1 MGFAFEVSP
10 AHFSLALPG
19 VGTLRGVGQSCFA
32 LGAGGLQSLFDSRY
46 PARVVLGALLLA
58 SLTLVIS
65 ACGRDESAGLGERV
79 IPLGQPVPK
88 GGGRYQVGQPY
99 EIAGVQYT
107 PHEDPS
113 YDRTGQASWYGEL
126 FHGRY
131 TANGEIYD
139 MDRLSAAHPTLPL
152 PIYAQVTN
160 LQNGR
165 SLVVRINDRGPFKN
179 DRIID
184 LSRRSAEVLGFR
196 KQGTASVRVKYLRR
210 APLNGDDS
218 YERKYLVSRG
228 YQRYAAM
235 PQAVPPELD
244 PIALA
249 GLPIEPALPPLP
261 DRPDRS
267 VAVAALPA
275 PTPAPTRAPNAAP
288 QPETVASAA
297 WRPDLRGAPDE
308 TGSIAPLEQPVP
320 HRVAPQRLAP
330 QDGPAIQAGSF
341 RNKDNAERARAVLS
355 SIGPVDVAEVD
366 VGGEAFYRVRV
377 GPFADAIE
385 AVAAL
390 PRVTEAGYQGA
401 KIIKRN

>member
-1 MGFAFEVSP
+1 LGFAFEVSP

-19 VGTLRGVGQSCFA
+19 DGTLRGVGQSCFA
-32 LGAGGLQSLFDSRY
+32 LGAGGLQRLFDSRH
-46 PARVVLGALLLA
+46 PARAVLGALLLA
-58 SLTLVIS
+58 SLTLAIS
-65 ACGRDESAGLGERV
+65 ACGRDESPGLGERV
-79 IPLGQPVPK
+79 IPIGQPVPK

-107 PHEDPS
+107 PHEDTS

-152 PIYAQVTN
+152 PIYVQVTN

-165 SLVVRINDRGPFKN
+165 SLVVRVNDRGPFKN

-196 KQGTASVRVKYLRR
+196 KSGTAQVRVKYLRR
-210 APLNGDDS
+210 APLDGDDS

-228 YQRYAAM
+228 YHRYAAM

-275 PTPAPTRAPNAAP
+275 PTPEPNPAP
-288 QPETVASAA
+288 QPETVAVAT
-297 WRPDLRGAPDE
+297 WRPELRGAPDE
-308 TGSIAPLEQPVP
+308 TGSIAPLEQPAP
-320 HRVAPQRLAP
+320 HPVAPP
-330 QDGPAIQAGSF
+330 DGPAIQAGSF
-341 RNKDNAERARAVLS
+341 RMRDNAERARSALS
-355 SIGPVDVAEVD
+355 FIGPVDVAEVD
-366 VGGEAFYRVRV
+366 VGGEIFYRVRV

-390 PRVTEAGYQGA
+390 PRITEAGYLGA
-401 KIIKRN
+401 KIIKQN